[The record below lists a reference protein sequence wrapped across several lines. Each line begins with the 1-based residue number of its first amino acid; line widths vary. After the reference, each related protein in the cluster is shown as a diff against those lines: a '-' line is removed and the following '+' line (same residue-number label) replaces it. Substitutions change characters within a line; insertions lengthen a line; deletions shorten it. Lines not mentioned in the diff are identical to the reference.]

1 MGGGGSKVDSVDEV
15 YNDRMATIAEKQQ
28 EWAQDYYNMWSTHF
42 KPYEIAQAQTNLGN
56 MGLENSLYRGQ
67 LEAKR
72 DMLTEEKGLYSDQL
86 NTLKSLMP
94 QETDLYKKQLA
105 ANSKFI
111 DASTQGVDVN
121 ERMGL
126 ATADVS
132 NAWKGVSEANT
143 RANARMGVNANSG
156 RFQGTQAALQTQQA
170 SQLAQARTGARVGAE
185 QENYER
191 LTRAAASRQEPAT
204 LFKGLNFLGLTPQ
217 Q

>member
-1 MGGGGSKVDSVDEV
+1 MGGGGSDVDSVDEV
-15 YNDRMATIAEKQQ
+15 YNARMATLSEEQQ
-28 EWAQDYYNMWSTHF
+28 KWARDYYDMWSEHF
-42 KPYEIAQAQTNLGN
+42 KPYEIAQAKTNLGN
-56 MGLENSLYRGQ
+56 IGLENSLYRGQ

-72 DMLTEEKGLYSDQL
+72 DMLAEEKALYSKQIS
-86 NTLKSLMP
+86 TLSDLMP
-94 QETDLYKKQLA
+94 QETELYKKQLA
-105 ANSKFI
+105 ANTQFLN
-111 DASTQGVDVN
+111 ASTQGVDVN

-132 NAWKGVSEANT
+132 NAWKGVSEANA

-185 QENYER
+185 QENYDR
-191 LTRAAASRQEPAT
+191 LTKAAASRQEPASI
-204 LFKGLNFLGLTPQ
+204 FKGLNFLGLTPQ